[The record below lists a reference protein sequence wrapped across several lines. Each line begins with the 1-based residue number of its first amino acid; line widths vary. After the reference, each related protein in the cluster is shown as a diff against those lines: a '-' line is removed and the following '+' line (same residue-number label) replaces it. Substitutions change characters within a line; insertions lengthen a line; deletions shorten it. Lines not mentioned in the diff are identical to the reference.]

1 MIKNNED
8 AILNEIMYVLDHEK
22 ERRSFLLDGTWGI
35 GKTYF
40 FQHKI
45 RPMLTQKEITVIEVS
60 LFGLKDLESL
70 KNKIL
75 SEYFLKLNGNSFNS
89 LFKNVR
95 NKIKNLF
102 VKKDFFTNIYS
113 IKSNFKAIKEDWY
126 KEFILKNSFNLFFMN
141 TTENIFI
148 CFDDCERIS
157 DKNILNE
164 ILSIVDNFNNL
175 PNVAVLAI
183 GNFKKI
189 NGKTNLTQYKEKV
202 FRHSFVLEKDDDC
215 FIDILENG
223 AKISENFKAALN
235 KKVKKLLA
243 SSDAFKTYIKDTKK
257 NIAEESFELI
267 KNVRVMTKAIKLIQ
281 RIDEIIL
288 QKNIKATFFGIN
300 KIINACLFYCV
311 VFHSS
316 DTRHD
321 FEEYC
326 YISFPG
332 MFSGKE
338 HSAEFYEILAYNL
351 DDPSI
356 KMKSIFDYFK
366 NGYLDELELLNDL
379 QEYIQT
385 DLATFLN
392 YDCGYD
398 LLNYFVKQLS
408 LSPFQIKK
416 QLKKLHIILNNI
428 NYKMNNEE
436 FKIITS
442 LITFCKILNID
453 SDCVNKI
460 MTVISKFATK
470 EDIEYFECFLNCDDV
485 SKNNIVFM
493 YNDTLRKIY
502 EEILAKIN
510 IINKDSN
517 SLKLKKAIEGNDIE
531 SVDDLVRHN
540 TYSDKEMEFIV
551 YFILRQFENGNAFS
565 NIQFTISLFNEESVK
580 KQFKKMSNDIM
591 LNKNIY
597 LNENFIKWLLY
608 IANN

>member
-22 ERRSFLLDGTWGI
+22 ERKSFLLDGTWGI

-60 LFGLKDLESL
+60 LFGLKDLTEL

-75 SEYFLKLNGNSFNS
+75 SEYFLKLTGNSFNR
-89 LFKNVR
+89 LFKTVR

-102 VKKDFFTNIYS
+102 VKKDFFTQIYS
-113 IKSNFKAIKEDWY
+113 MKSNFQAMKEDWY

-141 TTENIFI
+141 TKENIFI

-164 ILSIVDNFNNL
+164 ILSIVDNFNNFS
-175 PNVAVLAI
+175 NVAVLAI

-189 NGKTNLTQYKEKV
+189 NSKTNLTQYTEKV
-202 FRHSFVLEKDDDC
+202 FRHYFVLEKDDDC
-215 FIDILENG
+215 FIDVLENG
-223 AKISENFKAALN
+223 AQISENFTAVLN

-243 SSDAFKTYIKDTKK
+243 GSDAFKTYIKDTKK
-257 NIAEESFELI
+257 NVAEGSFELI

-288 QKNIKATFFGIN
+288 QKNIKATSFGIN

-316 DTRHD
+316 DARHD

-326 YISFPG
+326 HISFPG

-338 HSAEFYEILAYNL
+338 HSAEFYEILAYKL

-366 NGYLDELELLNDL
+366 NGYLDESELLNDL

-408 LSPFQIKK
+408 LSPFQIKE
-416 QLKKLHIILNNI
+416 QLEKLYVILNSI
-428 NYKMNNEE
+428 NYKMNNDE
-436 FKIITS
+436 FKIVTS
-442 LITFCKILNID
+442 LIAFCKILNID
-453 SDCVNKI
+453 NDDVNKI
-460 MTVISKFATK
+460 MDIIAEFATK
-470 EDIEYFECFLNCDDV
+470 EDVEYSKDFLIYDDTP
-485 SKNNIVFM
+485 KNNIIFK
-493 YNDTLRKIY
+493 YNDALRKIY
-502 EEILAKIN
+502 EELLVKIN
-510 IINKDSN
+510 IINDKSN
-517 SLKLKKAIEGNDIE
+517 TLKLQKAMDENDIE
-531 SVDDLVRHN
+531 SVDDLVGHN
-540 TYSDKEMEFIV
+540 TYSDKEMDFIV

-565 NIQFTISLFNEESVK
+565 NIQSTISLFHEESVK
-580 KQFKKMSNDIM
+580 EQFKKLSNDIIS
-591 LNKNIY
+591 NKNIH
-597 LNENFIKWLLY
+597 LNEDFIEWLLY
-608 IANN
+608 ISNN